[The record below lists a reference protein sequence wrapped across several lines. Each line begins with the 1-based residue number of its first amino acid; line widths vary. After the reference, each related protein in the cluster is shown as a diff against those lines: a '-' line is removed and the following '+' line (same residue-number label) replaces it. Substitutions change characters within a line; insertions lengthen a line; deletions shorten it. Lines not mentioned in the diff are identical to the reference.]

1 MGFGF
6 VRSRGHTTKGGK
18 DSTRLVSLLRQSEVL
33 ATIVCGLRG
42 TLRKLADFA
51 SMLLREFL
59 SSTPLDHL
67 FAKSIFEGH
76 RS

>member
-1 MGFGF
+1 MTPLNSISTATRVSSG
-6 VRSRGHTTKGGK
+6 
-18 DSTRLVSLLRQSEVL
+18 TRLVSLLRQSELL

-59 SSTPLDHL
+59 SSTQLDHL

-76 RS
+76 RL